1 MKARNKNIII
11 IPFVILIGI
20 LLTWLLTSVF
30 DIWLVAS
37 IIVSVL
43 VIIDI
48 GYILNNYW
56 HFITRIPYK
65 IYQFIKY
72 LYKQDIIKFA
82 VVGSIGVGFNFSF
95 LYLMVTVGGYHYLLS
110 AAIAAIFTTVINY
123 TLNHFWTF
131 KKTKIND
138 NWFVGWLRY
147 KLVDDFTILIYL
159 GELALFV
166 ELFGMWYIAGAI
178 LATIINYPIRFLI
191 IRKLVWQL
199 RKHNQTDNTYEWESY
214 YNGNIVQ
221 MWWKREIA
229 NTVWEWIPSDTK
241 LLNIGCGSSPISLN
255 YTNMVGIDTNESK
268 LEFMRSKHPKGTYT
282 TQNTKDFAD
291 GSFDGVLL
299 IEVIE
304 HLDNPIEMVAEISRL
319 LKVGG
324 KAVIATPDY
333 NKMLWRLAEQFT
345 PYKEEHCSNFNMDKL
360 DSLCQKYNL
369 YPAKYKYVAGCD
381 LIELFVKG

>member
-110 AAIAAIFTTVINY
+110 ATIAIFTTVINY
-123 TLNHFWTF
+123 TLNH
-131 KKTKIND
+131 
-138 NWFVGWLRY
+138 
-147 KLVDDFTILIYL
+147 
-159 GELALFV
+159 
-166 ELFGMWYIAGAI
+166 
-178 LATIINYPIRFLI
+178 
-191 IRKLVWQL
+191 
-199 RKHNQTDNTYEWESY
+199 
-214 YNGNIVQ
+214 
-221 MWWKREIA
+221 
-229 NTVWEWIPSDTK
+229 
-241 LLNIGCGSSPISLN
+241 
-255 YTNMVGIDTNESK
+255 
-268 LEFMRSKHPKGTYT
+268 
-282 TQNTKDFAD
+282 
-291 GSFDGVLL
+291 
-299 IEVIE
+299 
-304 HLDNPIEMVAEISRL
+304 
-319 LKVGG
+319 
-324 KAVIATPDY
+324 PD
-333 NKMLWRLAEQFT
+333 
-345 PYKEEHCSNFNMDKL
+345 
-360 DSLCQKYNL
+360 
-369 YPAKYKYVAGCD
+369 
-381 LIELFVKG
+381 I